1 MIVEYLGIPGSG
13 KTFFAN
19 QYKFDLRSSGVK
31 YIDLSRCKA
40 SPVWLKVFYKFAE
53 RSFVFIPKYRRI
65 KKQLLALSKKEGCN
79 REPQYLPFSL
89 NYCIDRI
96 LLCVLLQDMF
106 GSGEKIA
113 INDEG
118 LLQWIVFLNLQYK
131 VPLRDI
137 MKYVPLSK
145 DCYTKFIICSIETA
159 LDNIKRRNRH
169 DCPMDEMP
177 EPFLRKYLDF
187 FLQDCL
193 QLEKFLDARTIERMD
208 RNCC

>member
-1 MIVEYLGIPGSG
+1 MIIEYLGIPGSG

-40 SPVWLKVFYKFAE
+40 SPIWLKVFYKFAE
-53 RSFVFIPKYRRI
+53 RSFAFVPKYRRI
-65 KKQLLALSKKEGCN
+65 RKQLLALSKKKDCN

-106 GSGEKIA
+106 GSGKKIA

-131 VPLRDI
+131 VSLRDI
-137 MKYVPLSK
+137 IKYVPLSK
-145 DCYTKFIICSIETA
+145 DCRTKFIICSVETA

-169 DCPMDEMP
+169 DCPMDEMSHN
-177 EPFLRKYLDF
+177 LLKKYLCEFSLRCDA
-187 FLQDCL
+187 
-193 QLEKFLDARTIERMD
+193 LEKEGFVS
-208 RNCC
+208 